1 MEDNVVIPPKTG
13 VITFNMVILIAADD
27 PHYSPDLIRRTFH
40 ATTVCL
46 HHAYIVPESNIIRL
60 LRFVL
65 LLQQRKTPLKPQPSS
80 STSHPAKTHQVNTS
94 H

>member
-40 ATTVCL
+40 VTTV
-46 HHAYIVPESNIIRL
+46 AYTMHTLFLNQIQ
-60 LRFVL
+60 FV
-65 LLQQRKTPLKPQPSS
+65 SS
-80 STSHPAKTHQVNTS
+80 DLSSYCNREKHL
-94 H
+94 